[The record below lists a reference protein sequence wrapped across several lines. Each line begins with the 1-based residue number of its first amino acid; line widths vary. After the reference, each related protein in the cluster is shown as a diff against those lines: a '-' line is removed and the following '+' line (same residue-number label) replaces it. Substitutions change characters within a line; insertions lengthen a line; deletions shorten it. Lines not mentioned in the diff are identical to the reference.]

1 MTIDQL
7 FKTVIKN
14 KASDL
19 HLTTELPPIL
29 RISGELIKVKTKPL
43 TAKQIEALVFAM
55 IDKTLQ
61 QKFIKNRELDIAYSL
76 SSGER
81 FRVNLFFEEGSISMA
96 ARAIP
101 KDIPSMKDLELPE
114 IAEKFTNLPHGL
126 VLVTGPTGSGKSTT
140 LAAMVNRIN
149 KTRAENI
156 ITLEDPVEF
165 NFVPVKSVIRQRQLG
180 TDMLSFAE
188 GMKHLLRQDPN
199 VIMVGEMRDLETIS
213 SALTLAETGHLVFAT
228 LHTYSAAQTVDRIID
243 VFPPYQQPQI
253 KIQLAM
259 TLRGIISQQLVPK
272 HGGGRTAIR
281 EILINNVA
289 IANLIREGKV
299 QQIKTVLQTSAKSG
313 MFTIEQDIK
322 RAVKD
327 GKIDDK
333 TADIYLIR

>member
-281 EILINNVA
+281 EILINNAA

>member
-333 TADIYLIR
+333 IADIYLIR